1 MESPKQAPLRL
12 LAILI
17 TALLPATV
25 LNVQAA
31 AQVSTGAILGHAA
44 DAQGASIADAS
55 VRITNLATGIVTA
68 STTNSDGLYD
78 VPNLQAGHYSVA
90 LSAPGFNT
98 VEAPEVT
105 LNVGA
110 EVQVNLTLRLGVVS
124 EKVVVTAAAPAVDLV
139 NSTLQPVV
147 NDHTIVQLPLNG
159 RDWASL
165 ANLQPGVVPARTQPP
180 VALTNQRANRG
191 VGNQLVISG
200 ARPQMNNYRVDGI
213 SINDYSNGGPGGVNG
228 GNLGVDAIQ
237 EFSVVTG
244 DATADY
250 GKTAGGVINAVTRSG
265 GNSIHGSLY
274 EFLRNSALDARN
286 EFDQLNHI
294 APFRRNQFGAS
305 LGGPVIK
312 NRSFLFGDYE
322 GLRQAQSQN
331 IASTVPSASARAG
344 TLHGS
349 NCPNAAAECNVTV
362 DSAVRPFLAFY
373 PAGAAT
379 SSPDYNTF
387 LFNDPAVTSENYF
400 TIRADHK
407 IASSDALSAT
417 YFFDSGTITSPDPF
431 DVVNTGNVD
440 KRQMAAVGESHTFT
454 PTLLNS
460 ARFGYS
466 RVVSEAPRTLGAINS
481 LASQASLGFIPGHN
495 AGLINVA
502 GLANFQGGLNGVGE
516 FDFHLNSFQFYDNL
530 YWTRGK
536 HSLKTGFAFE
546 RLENNQLGHFNPNGQ
561 YVFTSLGN
569 FLTNQPFQFNGPLA
583 QAIAPR
589 DLRQSVVGAYFMD
602 DYHVL
607 TNLTVNLGVRYEMA
621 TVPEETAGRLS
632 NLPTLT
638 AITPLLG
645 SPFFSNPTLRDFA
658 PRVGFAWDPFR
669 DGKTSVRAGYGIY
682 DALPLNYL
690 YEGLSIFA
698 APYFQSGTVTNLAAG
713 TFPAGGYTQ
722 LTPTTFRY
730 SYTPQHPQRSYMQQ
744 WSLSI
749 QRDLPGRFTAQVAYQ
764 GSHGVHLPYRE
775 DDINT
780 VQPMGI
786 VNGLYEFPSLIN
798 NAKGNTPNPKLN
810 NALGQISA
818 MIPIGYS
825 DYAGLQAEL
834 TKVLAKS
841 LQMQAS
847 YTLQKNIDDGS
858 SSTFGDTFANSVSSL
873 PFFAPDR
880 RRAVSDFNIA
890 DNFVFNYI
898 YLLPNAPGS
907 AGSATQAFLNGWELG
922 GIFTAASGL
931 PFTPLISG
939 DPLGL
944 RSADTFGFPNRSF
957 ATGCRGNIVHPK
969 NKNLNLKSSCF
980 SYPTETASFNPFLGT
995 SGRNSIVGP
1004 GLQDFDVSLFKN
1016 NHVRGLGENF
1026 NIQFRAEI
1034 FNVLNRVNYGAPLKT
1049 ATFLF
1054 TPPAAPKLV
1063 SGSYSGSLSGSP
1075 IASAGAL
1082 ANTATSSRQVQFAL
1096 KILF

>member
-1 MESPKQAPLRL
+1 MESPKHTPLRL
-12 LAILI
+12 LLS
-17 TALLPATV
+17 LLTGLLFVFLPHLEV
-25 LNVQAA
+25 N
-31 AQVSTGAILGHAA
+31 AQISTGTILGRAA
-44 DAQGASIADAS
+44 DPQGAAIANAS
-55 VRITNLATGIVTA
+55 VRVTNLATGIATA
-68 STTNSDGLYD
+68 STTNADGLYN
-78 VPNLQAGHYSVA
+78 VPNLQAGHYSVM

-105 LNVGA
+105 LNVGE
-110 EVQVNLTLRLGVVS
+110 EVQVNLTLQVGVIS
-124 EKVVVTAAAPAVDLV
+124 EKVVVTAAVPAVDLV

-191 VGNQLVISG
+191 VGNQLVVSG

-265 GNSIHGSLY
+265 DNAVHGSVY

-286 EFDQLNHI
+286 EFDQANHI

-305 LGGPVIK
+305 LGGPLIRS
-312 NRSFLFGDYE
+312 RSFIFGDYE
-322 GLRQAQSQN
+322 GLRQYQSQN
-331 IASTVPSASARAG
+331 IASTVPSASARSG

-349 NCPNAAAECNVTV
+349 NCPGGAAECTVTV
-362 DSAVRPFLAFY
+362 DSAVQPFLAFY
-373 PAGAAT
+373 PLGAGT
-379 SSPDYNTF
+379 SNPDYNTF

-400 TIRADHK
+400 TIRTDHK
-407 IASSDALSAT
+407 ISSADALSGT

-431 DVVNTGNVD
+431 DIVKTGNVD
-440 KRQMAAVGESHTFT
+440 KRQMATISESHTFSAS
-454 PTLLNS
+454 LLNS

-466 RVVSEAPRTLGAINS
+466 RVVSEAPRTLGAINPI
-481 LASQASLGFIPGHN
+481 ASQASLGFIPGRA

-502 GLANFQGGLNGVGE
+502 GLSNFQGGLNGVGE
-516 FDFHLNSFQFYDNL
+516 FDFHLNSFQFYDNV

-536 HSLKTGFAFE
+536 HSFKTGLAFE

-561 YVFTSLGN
+561 YIFTSLGN

-589 DLRQSVVGAYFMD
+589 DLRQSVIGAYFMD

-607 TNLTVNLGVRYEMA
+607 TNLTLNLGVRYEVA
-621 TVPEETAGRLS
+621 TVPTETAGRLS

-638 AITPLLG
+638 SNTPRLG

-669 DGKTSVRAGYGIY
+669 NGKTSVRAGYGIY

-698 APYFQSGTVTNLAAG
+698 APFFQSGTVTNLATG
-713 TFPAGGYTQ
+713 TFPAGGYNQ

-749 QRDLPGRFTAQVAYQ
+749 QRDLPGRLTAQVAYQ

-775 DDINT
+775 DGINT

-786 VNGLYEFPSLIN
+786 TNGLYEFPSLVN
-798 NAKGNTPNPKLN
+798 DTPGNTPNPKLN

-825 DYAGLQAEL
+825 EYAGLQAQL
-834 TKVLAKS
+834 TKVLTKS
-841 LQMQAS
+841 FQMQAS

-858 SSTFGDTFANSVSSL
+858 SSTYGDTFANSVSSL

-890 DNFVFNYI
+890 NNFVFNYI
-898 YLLPNAPGS
+898 YLLPNAPKS
-907 AGSATQAFLNGWELG
+907 AGSAAGAVLNGWQLG

-939 DPLGL
+939 DPMGL
-944 RSADTFGFPNRSF
+944 RSADAFGFPNRSYDN
-957 ATGCRGNIVHPK
+957 GCRGNLIHPK
-969 NKNLNLKSSCF
+969 NKNLNLKTSCF
-980 SYPTETASFNPFLGT
+980 SYPTETTTFNPFLGT
-995 SGRNSIVGP
+995 SGRNSIIGP

-1016 NHVRGLGENF
+1016 THVRGLGENF
-1026 NIQFRAEI
+1026 NVQFRAEI
-1034 FNVLNRVNYGAPLKT
+1034 FNVLNRVNYSAPLKT
-1049 ATFLF
+1049 ATFFF

-1063 SGSYSGSLSGSP
+1063 NGAYSGLLNGSA
-1075 IASAGAL
+1075 ASPGAL
-1082 ANTATSSRQVQFAL
+1082 SSTATSSRQAQFAL

>member
-1 MESPKQAPLRL
+1 MQSQKHTPLRTF
-12 LAILI
+12 IS
-17 TALLPATV
+17 LLPCIALALTFHPH
-25 LNVQAA
+25 AI
-31 AQVSTGAILGHAA
+31 AQVSTGTILGRAA
-44 DAQGASIADAS
+44 DPQGAAIPNAS
-55 VRITNLATGIVTA
+55 VRVTNLATGIVTA
-68 STTNSDGLYD
+68 SNTNADGLYD
-78 VPNLQAGHYSVA
+78 VPNLQAGRYSVT
-90 LSAPGFNT
+90 LTAPGFNT

-110 EVQVNLTLRLGVVS
+110 EVQVNLTLRVGVVS

-165 ANLQPGVVPARTQPP
+165 ANLQPGVVPARSQPP

-191 VGNQLVISG
+191 VGNQLVVSG

-244 DATADY
+244 DATADF

-265 GNSIHGSLY
+265 GNAVHGSVY

-286 EFDQLNHI
+286 EFDQANHI

-305 LGGPVIK
+305 LGGPLIK

-322 GLRQAQSQN
+322 GLRQYQSQN

-349 NCPNAAAECNVTV
+349 NCAGGAAECTVTV
-362 DSAVRPFLAFY
+362 DSAVQPFLAFY
-373 PAGAAT
+373 PAGATT
-379 SSPDYNTF
+379 SNPDYNTF
-387 LFNDPAVTSENYF
+387 FFNDPAITSENYF

-407 IASSDALSAT
+407 IASSDALSGT

-431 DVVNTGNVD
+431 DIVNTGNVD
-440 KRQMAAVGESHTFT
+440 KRQMAAIGESHTFT
-454 PTLLNS
+454 PSLLNS

-481 LASQASLGFIPGHN
+481 LASQTGLGFIPGHN

-589 DLRQSVVGAYFMD
+589 DLRQSVIGAYFMD

-607 TNLTVNLGVRYEMA
+607 TNLTLNLGVRYEMA
-621 TVPEETAGRLS
+621 TVPTETAGRLS

-638 AITPLLG
+638 ATTPLLG

-698 APYFQSGTVTNLAAG
+698 APFFQSGTVTNLAAG
-713 TFPAGGYTQ
+713 TFPTGGYSQ

-744 WSLSI
+744 WSLSL
-749 QRDLPGRFTAQVAYQ
+749 QRDLPGSFTAQVAYQ
-764 GSHGVHLPYRE
+764 GSHGTHLPYRE

-798 NAKGNTPNPKLN
+798 NTPGNTPNPKLN

-825 DYAGLQAEL
+825 DYAGLQAQL
-834 TKVLAKS
+834 TKVLTKS
-841 LQMQAS
+841 FQMQAS

-880 RRAVSDFNIA
+880 RRAISDFNIA
-890 DNFVFNYI
+890 NNFVFNYI
-898 YLLPNAPGS
+898 YLLPNAPDS
-907 AGSATQAFLNGWELG
+907 AGSAAGAFLDGWQFG
-922 GIFTAASGL
+922 GILTVASGL

-939 DPLGL
+939 DPMGL

-957 ATGCRGNIVHPK
+957 DAGCRGDIIHPK

-980 SYPTETASFNPFLGT
+980 SYPTETANFNPFLGT
-995 SGRNSIVGP
+995 SGRNSIIGP

-1034 FNVLNRVNYGAPLKT
+1034 FNILNRVNYGAPLKT

-1054 TPPAAPKLV
+1054 SPPAAPKLV
-1063 SGSYSGSLSGSP
+1063 NGSYSGSLSGSP

-1082 ANTATSSRQVQFAL
+1082 TNTATSSRQVQFAL